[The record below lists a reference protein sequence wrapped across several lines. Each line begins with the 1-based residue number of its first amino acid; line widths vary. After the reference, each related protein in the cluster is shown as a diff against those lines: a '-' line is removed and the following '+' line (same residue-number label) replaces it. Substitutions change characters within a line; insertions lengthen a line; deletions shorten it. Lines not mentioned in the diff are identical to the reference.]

1 MVLYEKHIGF
11 VAAVIGATFWYMSL
25 SLPDIPTHGDVGP
38 AFFPKTI
45 AVMLFVC
52 AGFFLLQGLRRNATA
67 HDGAPWDF
75 AGVFKILSLLTVTV
89 VYVAAMEPLGFV
101 ISTFIYLVA
110 GGYVFGDRRWPML
123 CVASTFSTALL
134 YAAFKVWLKVPL
146 PPWDNFM
153 STLLG

>member
-1 MVLYEKHIGF
+1 MAIYERHIGF
-11 VAAVIGATFWYMSL
+11 VAAVVGAALWYL
-25 SLPDIPTHGDVGP
+25 ALGLPEIPTHGDVGP

-52 AGFFLLQGLRRNATA
+52 AAFFLLQGIRRRNV
-67 HDGAPWDF
+67 GNSGGPWDL
-75 AGVFKILSLLTVTV
+75 AAMVKILSLLAVTV

-101 ISTFIYLVA
+101 ISTSVYLVA

-123 CVASTFSTALL
+123 CLASMLSTALL

-153 STLLG
+153 STLFG